1 MKFFINMLTGEA
13 GRVSSKRG
21 VMVWLLLLFTFVC
34 IYNLVTGKSLNALY
48 ADQLFELLVITI
60 ITVFG
65 EKWLTAWF
73 AAKTNKLQ
81 APDAEPK
88 QPKP

>member
-1 MKFFINMLTGEA
+1 MLTGEA

-34 IYNLVTGKSLNALY
+34 VYNVVTGKVLNEVY
-48 ADQLFELLVITI
+48 ANQLFELLVITI
-60 ITVFG
+60 VTVFG

-81 APDAEPK
+81 SPDSETK
-88 QPKP
+88 QPRQ